1 MQQTQAINGRSI
13 MFTII
18 DDKMMQKYKQ
28 LKLLM
33 LSKTTW
39 MASSDRPITD
49 FPMWN
54 SKKRFQQ
61 FEPLSTQWFIWK
73 PKPDIMIHYRCRA
86 RLKRFKHF
94 RNQANAKFMN
104 VSLTVDIGINYPYI
118 RPWRRG
124 QVRSPKGQPGFSTIL
139 NAYRVFPVLSFSFQF
154 LMLLS
159 LLIVKI
165 IYFSKIFILDNDR

>member
-1 MQQTQAINGRSI
+1 MTCHVQQTQAINGRSI

-28 LKLLM
+28 LKSLM

-61 FEPLSTQWFIWK
+61 FKPLSTQWFIWK

-104 VSLTVDIGINYPYI
+104 VSLTVDIGINYPYCMDHT
-118 RPWRRG
+118 PVGDRG
-124 QVRSPKGQPGFSTIL
+124 VKWGHLKDKLGFQ
-139 NAYRVFPVLSFSFQF
+139 LSKTHTEYFLLYHFYFNFQCSYHCF
-154 LMLLS
+154 
-159 LLIVKI
+159 
-165 IYFSKIFILDNDR
+165 